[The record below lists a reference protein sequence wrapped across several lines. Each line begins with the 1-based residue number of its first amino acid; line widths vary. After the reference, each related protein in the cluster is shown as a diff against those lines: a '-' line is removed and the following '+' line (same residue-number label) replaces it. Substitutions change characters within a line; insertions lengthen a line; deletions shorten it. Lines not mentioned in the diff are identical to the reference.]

1 MSQEYKDESV
11 EDRIRARLQ
20 QKADS
25 NQVSSQPPV
34 SNTRKSRI
42 DGKPY
47 LSGVRLKLYYFDIPG
62 KAEALRLA
70 LKYSK
75 IPFEDYRFKGM
86 AEFLEMKTSGE
97 LMFGQVPA
105 LKITPIDN
113 PKDTKMLNQSAALLR
128 FIAKCN
134 PKAELY
140 PSDPVLA
147 AKADAIVDQETDTF
161 MGYRTTKYPSRYGL
175 TFLDDP
181 ANENFLEGA
190 KQEISS
196 KIIPGHLAKLEEL
209 VKMGGTEWLAGT
221 LKPTIADFHWAP
233 VLKRLGEMTGD
244 SDYLNDFPLLAK
256 MVKSFYEL
264 VEDKRSNGKTSS
276 KSKRQP
282 KSIRFYPLDQYI
294 KRRWAEVE
302 AQKGRPSSEDVKS
315 EEMDAIAQRI
325 RALKIDPNRKEA
337 LLKRFREKRNEEKK
351 RRATKKVNVEDFR
364 TVKVIGRGA
373 FGEVRVVLKKD
384 NDQVYAMKTMRKK
397 EMIDADHVKH
407 IKAERD
413 LLSVADNP
421 WLVRLIY
428 SFQDDIYL
436 YLVMEYCGGG
446 DLMTILMRE
455 DILTIP
461 QARFY
466 ISELACAINSV
477 HELKFVHRDLKP
489 DNVLIA
495 NSGHIKLSD
504 FGLAKSFSN
513 QNDDF
518 INQYQKDSASKRN
531 ASSSD
536 KRGRYKR
543 SRKLMYSTVG
553 TPDYIAPEIFLQRGY
568 AESVDWWSLGV
579 ILYEC
584 LVGYPPFYADKP
596 VQTCKKIVNYRKTF
610 RIPTEADLTAEA
622 KDIICRLICN
632 PKSRLKYSGIIKHPF
647 FRGCN
652 WKNLMV
658 HKPPFPPVLS
668 SKIDTSNFDDF
679 DTSQSLPKKHV
690 KTEGADQNKAFQDFT
705 FARKEK
711 PKKRSI
717 NSIFS

>member
-1 MSQEYKDESV
+1 
-11 EDRIRARLQ
+11 
-20 QKADS
+20 
-25 NQVSSQPPV
+25 
-34 SNTRKSRI
+34 
-42 DGKPY
+42 

-70 LKYSK
+70 LKYCK

-86 AEFLEMKTSGE
+86 AEFLKMKTSGE
-97 LMFGQVPA
+97 LMFGHVPA
-105 LKITPIDN
+105 LRITSVSN
-113 PKDTKMLNQSAALLR
+113 PKNSKMLNQSAALLR

-134 PKAELY
+134 PEAKLY
-140 PSDPVLA
+140 PSDPILA

-181 ANENFLEGA
+181 ANENFLKSA
-190 KQEISS
+190 KEDITR

-209 VKMGGTEWLAGT
+209 VKIGGTEWLVGT
-221 LKPTIADFHWAP
+221 QKPTIADFHWAP
-233 VLKRLGEMTGD
+233 VLNSLGEMTGD
-244 SDYLNDFPLLAK
+244 LDYLGDFPLLTR
-256 MVKSFYEL
+256 MVKSFYKL
-264 VEDKRSNGKTSS
+264 VGVERSNGKTSS
-276 KSKRQP
+276 KSKEQT
-282 KSIRFYPLDQYI
+282 KSIRFYPLEQYV
-294 KRRWAEVE
+294 KRRWTEVA
-302 AQKGRPSSEDVKS
+302 AQNQGHSSEDIKS
-315 EEMDAIAQRI
+315 EDIDSFTQRI
-325 RALKIDPNRKEA
+325 LSLKMDKNRKEA
-337 LLKRFREKRNEEKK
+337 LLKRFKEKRREEKK
-351 RRATKKVNVEDFR
+351 RRATKKVTVEAFR

-384 NDQVYAMKTMRKK
+384 DEKVYAMKTMRKK
-397 EMIDADHVKH
+397 EMIDANHVAH

-466 ISELACAINSV
+466 IAELACAINSV

-513 QNDDF
+513 KNEDF
-518 INQYQKDSASKRN
+518 INQYQRDSASKRN
-531 ASSSD
+531 ASSSAQ
-536 KRGRYKR
+536 RGKYKR

-553 TPDYIAPEIFLQRGY
+553 TPDYIAPEVFLQKGY
-568 AESVDWWSLGV
+568 AEGVDWWSLGV
-579 ILYEC
+579 ILFEC

-596 VQTCKKIVNYRKTF
+596 VQTCKKIVNYRKSF
-610 RIPTEADLTAEA
+610 RIPGEANLTDEA
-622 KDIICRLICN
+622 KDIIYKLICH
-632 PKSRLKYSGIIKHPF
+632 PKSRLKYRGIVKHPF
-647 FRGCN
+647 FRECN
-652 WKNLMV
+652 WTNLMV
-658 HKPPFPPVLS
+658 HEPPFLPDLS
-668 SKIDTSNFDDF
+668 SKIDTSNFDNF
-679 DTSQSLPKKHV
+679 DTEQSLPKKHV

-711 PKKRSI
+711 PKRKSI